1 MNYQT
6 ALDHYKTAL
15 EPRVGQPM
23 LPRESDSECRN
34 GRWILRNTYGFL
46 AYVTSS
52 GVVLDFRF
60 QRI

>member
-6 ALDHYKTAL
+6 ALDHYQTAF
-15 EPRVGQPM
+15 EPHVGQPM
-23 LPRESDSECRN
+23 LPRESDSEFRH

-52 GVVLDFRF
+52 GAVLDFRF